1 MGRFKSKQ
9 APTQPVQFAPSQPT
23 GACPTR
29 QMGMPPQ
36 QQMGPPQQNMHPNGW
51 QGQYDQKDWPTS
63 FPKPMIGIDRD
74 GVILEWRNMI
84 KRYEDV
90 KYIQG
95 SLEAIRKLRMKGH
108 KMFMLSDQPNISRGL
123 MKDQD
128 VQNIMNIMMQNFG
141 QHGIFSIDGFLYNQS
156 DMQQDPYAK
165 PNVGMMNR
173 SKNEMGMDWTGG
185 YYVGDTIED
194 VKMAIKFGVTPVLVR
209 TGKGAKTEKEY
220 LKGMNNK
227 YEGVKVFDNLLSFV
241 DSLD

>member
-9 APTQPVQFAPSQPT
+9 PPTQPVQFAPSKPESN
-23 GACPTR
+23 ACPTQ

-36 QQMGPPQQNMHPNGW
+36 QQMGQ
-51 QGQYDQKDWPTS
+51 QGQYNQQDWPTS

-74 GVILEWRNMI
+74 GVIVEWKNVI
-84 KRYEDV
+84 KRFEDV
-90 KYIQG
+90 KYING

-108 KMFMLSDQPNISRGL
+108 KMMMLSDQPNIAKGL
-123 MKDQD
+123 LNNND
-128 VQNIMNIMMQNFG
+128 VENVMNYMMQNFG
-141 QHGIFSIDGFLYNQS
+141 QNGIFSIDGFLYNQS
-156 DMQQDPYAK
+156 DDSRDHYAK
-165 PNVGMMNR
+165 PNVGMLAR

-185 YYVGDTIED
+185 YFVGDTIED

-209 TGKGAKTEKEY
+209 TGKGKQTEKDHF
-220 LKGMNNK
+220 KGMNNK

>member
-9 APTQPVQFAPSQPT
+9 APTQPVQFAPSKPESNS
-23 GACPTR
+23 CPTQ
-29 QMGMPPQ
+29 QMAMPPQ
-36 QQMGPPQQNMHPNGW
+36 QQMGQ
-51 QGQYDQKDWPTS
+51 QGQYNPQDWPTS
-63 FPKPMIGIDRD
+63 FPKPMVGFDRD
-74 GVILEWRNMI
+74 GVVIEWKNVI
-84 KRYEDV
+84 KTYKDV

-108 KMFMLSDQPNISRGL
+108 KAFMFADQPNIYRGL
-123 MKDQD
+123 MNDQD

-156 DMQQDPYAK
+156 DMSQDSFAK
-165 PNVGMMNR
+165 PNIGMLNR
-173 SKNEMGMDWTGG
+173 SKNEMKMDWTDG

-220 LKGMNNK
+220 FKGMNNK

>member
-9 APTQPVQFAPSQPT
+9 PPTQPIQFAPSKPESN
-23 GACPTR
+23 ACPTQ

-36 QQMGPPQQNMHPNGW
+36 QMGQ
-51 QGQYDQKDWPTS
+51 QGQYNQQDWPTS

-74 GVILEWRNMI
+74 GVILEWKNVI
-84 KRYEDV
+84 KRFEDV
-90 KYIQG
+90 KYING

-108 KMFMLSDQPNISRGL
+108 KMMMLSDQPNIAKGL
-123 MKDQD
+123 LNNND
-128 VQNIMNIMMQNFG
+128 VENVMNYMMQNFG
-141 QHGIFSIDGFLYNQS
+141 GNGIFSIDGFLYNQS
-156 DMQQDPYAK
+156 DDPRDPYAK
-165 PNVGMMNR
+165 PNTGMLSR
-173 SKNEMGMDWTGG
+173 SKNEMNMDWTDG

-241 DSLD
+241 DSLDN

>member
-9 APTQPVQFAPSQPT
+9 APTQPVQFSQSKP
-23 GACPTR
+23 GNVNCPTCPTQ

-36 QQMGPPQQNMHPNGW
+36 QQMGQ
-51 QGQYDQKDWPTS
+51 QGQYNQQDWPTS
-63 FPKPMIGIDRD
+63 FPKAMIGIDRD
-74 GVILEWRNMI
+74 GVIIEWKNVI

-90 KYIQG
+90 KYING

-108 KMFMLSDQPNISRGL
+108 KMMMLSDQPNISKGL
-123 MKDQD
+123 LNDQD
-128 VQNIMNIMMQNFG
+128 VNNVMNIMMQNFG
-141 QHGIFSIDGFLYNQS
+141 QNGIFSIDGFLYNQS
-156 DMQQDPYAK
+156 DDSRDPYAK
-165 PNVGMMNR
+165 PNVGMLAR
-173 SKNEMGMDWTGG
+173 SKNEMGIDWTGG

>member
-9 APTQPVQFAPSQPT
+9 APTQPIQFTSSKPESN
-23 GACPTR
+23 ACPTQ

-36 QQMGPPQQNMHPNGW
+36 QQMGQ
-51 QGQYDQKDWPTS
+51 QGQYNQQDWPTS

-74 GVILEWRNMI
+74 GVILEWKNVI
-84 KRYEDV
+84 KRFEDV
-90 KYIQG
+90 KYING

-108 KMFMLSDQPNISRGL
+108 KMFMFSDQPNISRGL
-123 MKDQD
+123 MNDND
-128 VQNIMNIMMQNFG
+128 VQNIMNNMMNQFG
-141 QHGIFSIDGFLYNQS
+141 QSGIFSIDGFLYNQS
-156 DMQQDPYAK
+156 DDSRDPYAK
-165 PNVGMMNR
+165 PNVGMLSR

-194 VKMAIKFGVTPVLVR
+194 IKMAIKFGVTPVLVR
-209 TGKGAKTEKEY
+209 TGKGKQTEKDY
-220 LKGMNNK
+220 FKGISNK

>member
-9 APTQPVQFAPSQPT
+9 APTQPVQFAPSKPESNS
-23 GACPTR
+23 CPTQ
-29 QMGMPPQ
+29 QMAMPPQ
-36 QQMGPPQQNMHPNGW
+36 QQMGQ
-51 QGQYDQKDWPTS
+51 QGQYNPQDWPTS
-63 FPKPMIGIDRD
+63 FPKPMVGFDRD
-74 GVILEWRNMI
+74 GVVIEWKNVI
-84 KRYEDV
+84 KTYKDV
-90 KYIQG
+90 KYIDG

-108 KMFMLSDQPNISRGL
+108 KAFMFADQPNIYRGL
-123 MKDQD
+123 MNDQD

-156 DMQQDPYAK
+156 DMSQDSFAK
-165 PNVGMMNR
+165 PNIGMLNR
-173 SKNEMGMDWTGG
+173 SKNEMKMDWTDG

>member
-1 MGRFKSKQ
+1 
-9 APTQPVQFAPSQPT
+9 
-23 GACPTR
+23 
-29 QMGMPPQ
+29 MGMPPQ
-36 QQMGPPQQNMHPNGW
+36 QQMGQ
-51 QGQYDQKDWPTS
+51 QGQYNQQDWPTS

-74 GVILEWRNMI
+74 GVILEWKNVI
-84 KRYEDV
+84 KRFEDV
-90 KYIQG
+90 KYING

-108 KMFMLSDQPNISRGL
+108 KMFMFSDQPNIVKGL
-123 MKDQD
+123 MNDND
-128 VQNIMNIMMQNFG
+128 VQNIMNNMMNQFG
-141 QHGIFSIDGFLYNQS
+141 QSGIFSIDGFLYNQS
-156 DMQQDPYAK
+156 DMPQDPYAK
-165 PNVGMMNR
+165 PNVGMLAR

-241 DSLD
+241 DSLDG

>member
-9 APTQPVQFAPSQPT
+9 PPTQPVQFPPSKPQSS
-23 GACPTR
+23 ACPTQ

-36 QQMGPPQQNMHPNGW
+36 QQMGQ
-51 QGQYDQKDWPTS
+51 QGQYNPQDWPTS
-63 FPKPMIGIDRD
+63 FPKPMVGFDRD
-74 GVILEWRNMI
+74 GVVIEWKNVI
-84 KRYEDV
+84 KTYKDV

-108 KMFMLSDQPNISRGL
+108 KAFMFADQPNIYRGL
-123 MKDQD
+123 MNDQD

-156 DMQQDPYAK
+156 DMSQDSFAK
-165 PNVGMMNR
+165 PNIGMLNR
-173 SKNEMGMDWTGG
+173 SKNEMKMDWTDG

-227 YEGVKVFDNLLSFV
+227 YEGVKIFDNLLSFV
-241 DSLD
+241 DSLDG